1 MPQLGYVQKLKFNS
15 DISFDSLSI
24 DKISENLVDKTTFI
38 QYNTTMDLYNIV
50 SQNLGNNVHD
60 VVNCTFDKEYLVQG
74 IYCDSDKESGHEK
87 IIFLKRKIL
96 ENDTYTFLEFDH
108 EDHEKDKYLYENIQL
123 SDICNV
129 MRNRNINKGVF
140 IECDEDV
147 TDIEFIDKNEEDYI
161 GNLIISC
168 DNEIKQMKYVNLLN
182 IINTTNRKTKKE
194 KKVTE
199 VVEVEEE
206 AEAEAEV
213 EEAATEV
220 VEEEEE
226 EEEVVAAEE
235 AATEVVEE
243 EEEVAEVTAAEAEVE
258 EEEAAA
264 AAAAEVVVAEV
275 TAAEAEVEEAAE
287 VAAVEVEEAEVV
299 AEVEEVVTE
308 VEKIAK
314 EEVSEAKKEQE
325 NRKMFTDIIN
335 NNSIDLI
342 YTQIDFCCGLLN
354 CYSQVQS
361 EEINTILSKLMGQ
374 TIYGDG
380 YVCMETNINNET
392 RTMNM
397 DKILFNKILD
407 MKTSGKD
414 LRVKNKYF
422 TNIYNEL

>member
-258 EEEAAA
+258 E
-264 AAAAEVVVAEV
+264 
-275 TAAEAEVEEAAE
+275 AAE